1 MVKRVGVFHK
11 RSNMP
16 LCRGDTVLQNEE
28 FGRTDARLYKLQ
40 DRFCTNHPRWHSQ
53 SLYKMNLGSTGM
65 RYIHLMQGYYRM
77 LACMYGVYT
86 MIGVEKSLQNEPFV
100 RMLSHPIL

>member
-1 MVKRVGVFHK
+1 MKSSEEPMPGFTNCKIGSVPTIHVGIAKV
-11 RSNMP
+11 S
-16 LCRGDTVLQNEE
+16 T
-28 FGRTDARLYKLQ
+28 
-40 DRFCTNHPRWHSQ
+40 
-53 SLYKMNLGSTGM
+53 KMNLGSTGM

-86 MIGVEKSLQNEPFV
+86 MIGVEKSLQNRIPFV